1 VNYKK
6 LQATAQRLIG
16 ANGTKCVLNT
26 PSGKPPAYNPAT
38 NEYESDDKHF
48 DGVCVIS
55 GYEDSMV
62 DGTIIQAGDRKIV
75 AVLAGEP
82 VPKLSTLDIYD
93 RNNVLKDSYKIIN
106 VNPKSPDATT
116 VIAYLLQCRK

>member
-1 VNYKK
+1 MNYSALSK
-6 LQATAQRLIG
+6 TARRLIG

-26 PSGKPPAYNPAT
+26 PSGKPPVYNPST

-55 GYEDSMV
+55 GFDDSMI
-62 DGTIIQAGDRKIV
+62 DGTIIQAGDRKVV

-82 VPKLSTLDIYD
+82 VPKLSTLDVFD
-93 RNNVLKDSYKIIN
+93 KAGKLVDSFKVIN
-106 VNPKSPDATT
+106 STPVNPNADV
-116 VIAYLLQCRK
+116 VICVRLQCRK